1 MLSVVVSLIS
11 IVAGA
16 SIVVA
21 DIHSEDIKFPEAVD
35 DILVNRKAPSAA
47 GWLPRPDQSLDV
59 NFPVDSKIIDTS
71 AAPCVVTLVKNHTY
85 AHSYNKPYKGE
96 FSPPSCY
103 DDPDYSLVYL
113 RYKANVDPGR
123 QFDRLAAVWVGNHPV
138 LRTTTQEPNR
148 VLGPH
153 WEIFREISQ
162 YRALFGKNGNV
173 TASLDNVVNDV
184 YTSSFYVTITVEFY
198 KKDPSQHVVQRVP
211 YAPDQIVPIFKSNDT
226 YPWFNVQPN
235 TLGKNFNLVTFPK
248 NLDGLYLELF
258 TSHHGCDEFHYTN
271 PPNELKATLNADCA
285 GGSFREVQILLDN
298 EIVGAVWPFPLIY
311 TGGMSPAL
319 WRPIVSIGGFEA
331 PTYIIDLT
339 PYVAKVLDGKPH
351 NVSFAVGHG
360 LAYWPTN
367 ANLLVYQDHNVEKTV
382 ATLDRKVFDRNVVP
396 NVAYNGTGRNQ
407 TVDTTATRQVN
418 VKSTITNSRGIRKYN
433 IKQKFTFVS
442 HQEYSRNERLFKQ
455 RSTTQTTT
463 TIKFQDGTKTTKYY
477 TEDYPL
483 YGKLE
488 YKSYTNDRTGRSV
501 IVSSVDEV
509 DIPPFRSPLIPF
521 EETSNNRYLK
531 SAKKYFT
538 KNVII
543 QHDLRQ
549 KLKIHGNKDDFRVGV
564 EGYELS
570 IAQTAK
576 SHTDSRVGTNAT
588 NQVAVAAS
596 NSTGCYSHDVH
607 SNTGNYTKYV
617 EAKKCPRV
625 NLYVDDIDD
634 DDDDDDD
641 DDNDDDDY
649 DFDL

>member
-1 MLSVVVSLIS
+1 MVSLVALLS
-11 IVAGA
+11 IAA

-21 DIHSEDIKFPEAVD
+21 DNSDDIKFPETEVAVD
-35 DILVNRKAPSAA
+35 SN
-47 GWLPRPDQSLDV
+47 GLPRPDLSLDV
-59 NFPVDSKIIDTS
+59 HFPVDSKIIDTS

-85 AHSYNKPYKGE
+85 ANSLGKPYKGD

-113 RYKANVDPGR
+113 RYKAKVDPGR
-123 QFDRLAAVWVGNHPV
+123 QYDRIAGVWIGNHAV
-138 LRTTTQEPNR
+138 LRTTTQEPSKE
-148 VLGPH
+148 LGPH

-162 YRALFGKNGNV
+162 YRALFGNNGTV
-173 TASLDNVVNDV
+173 TASLGNVVNDV
-184 YTSSFYVTITVEFY
+184 YTSSFHVTITAEFY

-211 YAPDQIVPIFKSNDT
+211 YAPDQIIPIFKSGST
-226 YPWFNVQPN
+226 LPWFNVQPD

-258 TSHHGCDEFHYTN
+258 TSHHGCDEFHYNN
-271 PPNELKATLNADCA
+271 PPDIFKGSYGKCQ

-311 TGGMSPAL
+311 TGGLLPAL
-319 WRPIVSIGGFEA
+319 WYPIVSIGGFEA

-396 NVAYNGTGRNQ
+396 NVAYNGTGCNQ
-407 TVDTTATRQVN
+407 TVRTKATRQVN
-418 VKSTITNSRGIRKYN
+418 VESTITNSQGIRKYN

-501 IVSSVDEV
+501 IVSSVEEV

-617 EAKKCPRV
+617 EANKCPRV

-634 DDDDDDD
+634 DDNDDDDD
-641 DDNDDDDY
+641 DDDDNDDNDDDDY